1 MSRFPTAEETAVE
14 YRKVVRV
21 YGILAK
27 VYDEGFDW
35 ALGPGR
41 RRAIEAL
48 APAPGA
54 RVLEVGVGTGLSLPL
69 YPPGVHVSGI
79 DISEAMLDRARARLE
94 SLGRDDVDLRMMD
107 ATDLAYGDGTF
118 DAVFAPYVISVVPN
132 PRRVM
137 DEISRVCRPG
147 GTVVIVNHFGSRSPG
162 LRRIEGMLNPLTQWL
177 GFRLDV
183 PVETV
188 TATPGLTLVRTERV
202 NLFGHWSC
210 LVLRRGR

>member
-69 YPPGVHVSGI
+69 YPPQVHVSGI

-118 DAVFAPYVISVVPN
+118 DAVFAP
-132 PRRVM
+132 
-137 DEISRVCRPG
+137 
-147 GTVVIVNHFGSRSPG
+147 
-162 LRRIEGMLNPLTQWL
+162 
-177 GFRLDV
+177 
-183 PVETV
+183 
-188 TATPGLTLVRTERV
+188 
-202 NLFGHWSC
+202 
-210 LVLRRGR
+210 